1 MEANS
6 WEFRKSVNYPE
17 PVEQFRGRNEVIG
30 AEYKQI
36 PPSNPLTIEVLK
48 QRLSMLGRE
57 VLSIYPNVYQSD
69 TEGQE

>member
-6 WEFRKSVNYPE
+6 WEFGKSVNWPE
-17 PVEQFRGRNEVIG
+17 PAEHFRGRNEVIG

-36 PPSNPLTIEVLK
+36 LRLSRRVHFMR
-48 QRLSMLGRE
+48 RLSMLGRE
-57 VLSIYPNVYQSD
+57 VLSIYPNVYRSE

>member
-6 WEFRKSVNYPE
+6 CEFRKSVNWPE
-17 PVEQFRGRNEVIG
+17 PAEHFRGRNEVIG

-36 PPSNPLTIEVLK
+36 L
-48 QRLSMLGRE
+48 RLSRRVQLMRRPSMLGRE
-57 VLSIYPNVYQSD
+57 VLSIYPNVYRSE

>member
-6 WEFRKSVNYPE
+6 WEFRKSVNWPE
-17 PVEQFRGRNEVIG
+17 PAEHFRGRNEVIG

-36 PPSNPLTIEVLK
+36 LRLSRRVHFMR
-48 QRLSMLGRE
+48 RLSMLGRE
-57 VLSIYPNVYQSD
+57 VLSIYPNVYRSE

>member
-6 WEFRKSVNYPE
+6 WEFGKSVNWPE
-17 PVEQFRGRNEVIG
+17 PAEHFRGRNELIG

-36 PPSNPLTIEVLK
+36 LHLSRSFYFIW
-48 QRLSMLGRE
+48 RLSMLDRE
-57 VLSIYPNVYQSD
+57 VLSIYPNVYRSE